1 MIGIFGGGGF
11 IGRNL
16 IDYLNAAEVEFR
28 VFSRR
33 DVPNLNGRT
42 TIIDFEEPESYI
54 EYLKDLE
61 AVVLLVSASV
71 PSTFA
76 NDIASEIKRNVVP
89 YARFLQ
95 AARSTGIRHIV
106 YLSSGGAV
114 YGPPLSSVISEE
126 HPTNP
131 ISPYGCGKL
140 MVEEMIR
147 TMSTEGRWTYTI
159 LRASNPIGRYQS
171 SKKGQGLVARALDA
185 AMTNRTLEIWGDG
198 SSLRDYVDVRDLCEV
213 IGRALRAEVAKNQIY
228 NVGMGKVYSINEI
241 VEICSSVSKVMIKR
255 LYVEEKKF
263 LVKDVKL
270 EIDKVRS
277 HLAWQ
282 PRFDVR
288 SSIESEFSHAY
299 DSNSDGEPGSYLS
312 TSKGSASQGRHE
324 VKQ

>member
-1 MIGIFGGGGF
+1 MIGIFGASGF

-16 IDYLNAAEVEFR
+16 VDYLNAIEVEFR

-33 DVPNLNGRT
+33 DVPDLSGT
-42 TIIDFEEPESYI
+42 TIIDFEEPESYV

-61 AVVLLVSASV
+61 TVVLLVSASV

-76 NDIASEIKRNVVP
+76 NDIASEVKRNVVP
-89 YARFLQ
+89 YAQFLHS
-95 AARSTGIRHIV
+95 ARSAGIRHIV

-114 YGPPLSSVISEE
+114 YGPPISPAISEE

-147 TMSTEGRWTYTI
+147 TMSTGGRWTYTI

-171 SKKGQGLVARALDA
+171 SEKGQGLVARALGA
-185 AMTNRTLEIWGDG
+185 AMTNRALEIWGDG

-213 IGRALRAEVAKNQIY
+213 IRRVLSAEVAKNQVY
-228 NVGMGKVYSINEI
+228 NVGMGKVYSVNEM
-241 VEICSSVSKVMIKR
+241 VDICSSVSRAVINRKYI
-255 LYVEEKKF
+255 EEKNF
-263 LVKDVKL
+263 LVKNVRLD
-270 EIDKVRS
+270 IGKVCS
-277 HLAWQ
+277 DLAWR

-288 SSIESEFSHAY
+288 SAIESEFAHAY
-299 DSNSDGEPGSYLS
+299 GLNSDKARLGFVDQQGL
-312 TSKGSASQGRHE
+312 AS
-324 VKQ
+324 